1 MLQPYNGSRLKA
13 VGMFWR
19 ILQKWRRFAALLF
32 DSCTFFLF
40 LSTFMGIISHSRQFI
55 KQSAVARLV
64 CVSKQIPENTPFLS
78 ESLFFTSHSLLNHF
92 NPQGAQT
99 LAVISSAGASVRAQ
113 NKTSVAWIS
122 FCGRMS
128 CLGEQWVWRAR
139 RHGPPSECLPS
150 TQQPYSERTTHL
162 GLRGDFKPACMFWA
176 LAPFRTL
183 FAVRPI
189 VLKAFFAPQSP
200 AVKLP
205 FLKYS
210 VKGWNEM
217 SVHVERCP
225 NQMNR
230 R

>member
-1 MLQPYNGSRLKA
+1 
-13 VGMFWR
+13 
-19 ILQKWRRFAALLF
+19 
-32 DSCTFFLF
+32 
-40 LSTFMGIISHSRQFI
+40 MGIISHSHQFI
-55 KQSAVARLV
+55 KQSAVAHLV
-64 CVSKQIPENTPFLS
+64 CVSKQILENAPFLS
-78 ESLFFTSHSLLNHF
+78 ESFFLASHSLLNHF

-99 LAVISSAGASVRAQ
+99 LAVISSAGASARAQ

-128 CLGEQWVWRAR
+128 CLGEQWDWRAR

-176 LAPFRTL
+176 LAPFWTL

-189 VLKAFFAPQSP
+189 VLEAFFAPQHP
-200 AVKLP
+200 AVKLL

-210 VKGWNEM
+210 VKGWNGM

-225 NQMNR
+225 NQMNWR
-230 R
+230 

>member
-1 MLQPYNGSRLKA
+1 MLQPYNGSGLTGVEREEYFGGFHKRWRCIIIWFVHFFIFEHIYGHCIPFTSVYQA
-13 VGMFWR
+13 VCC
-19 ILQKWRRFAALLF
+19 
-32 DSCTFFLF
+32 CTFSLCFKANPWKR
-40 LSTFMGIISHSRQFI
+40 S
-55 KQSAVARLV
+55 
-64 CVSKQIPENTPFLS
+64 IPPRIA
-78 ESLFFTSHSLLNHF
+78 SHSLLNHF

-99 LAVISSAGASVRAQ
+99 LAVISSASASAWAQ

-162 GLRGDFKPACMFWA
+162 GLRGDFNPACVFWA
-176 LAPFRTL
+176 LAPFWTL

-189 VLKAFFAPQSP
+189 VLEAFFAPQHP

-210 VKGWNEM
+210 VKGWNGM

-225 NQMNR
+225 NQMNWR
-230 R
+230 